1 MKRNKVSWFYLFLA
15 LCIVSISALPVE
27 ESTQSHGSNGPAL
40 NTAPEEVTLGQET
53 SKVERLVETDI
64 KEIGIGSGV
73 SKTDA
78 KNETH
83 DSHHGVHLASWR
95 WSSFSRMFL
104 FTLMIICA
112 VLIKI
117 SFHHAKLLSK
127 FIPESCVL
135 ILLGI
140 LLAVFNHYVLEIDNL
155 EDNPYPKFTAD
166 LFFNVLLPPIIL
178 DSAFALYD
186 RDFLSNL
193 FSIITFAVVG
203 TLFNVFTVGF
213 TLFGLTSS
221 GILGEFEKDL
231 TVVQSLIF
239 SSLISAVDP
248 VAVLAIFEEIQVNM
262 SLYFLVFGES
272 LFNDGVTVVL
282 YNTMIAIVDIEVGV
296 KEVFMAILSFFFVV
310 FGGFFIG
317 VFNGAVASFL
327 TTRTQSVR
335 VVEPLLIFSFG
346 YMAFI
351 MAELV
356 HWSGIISIIGYGLM
370 IKRYAFTNI
379 SHKSYTTVKYTTK
392 TLAALSDCIIFLFLG
407 IVLISEKQ
415 NFRPWFILATIIV
428 CTVYRFIGTFFFSW
442 LVNKRR
448 SHEIK
453 FEEQFIMAY
462 GGLRGAVGFS
472 LACVLTKDQWYR
484 ELFLSTA
491 LSMVFFTVFL
501 QGSTI
506 KLFVKLF
513 KIKLQ
518 SHDSGPKNISP
529 HIQAK
534 LIDDIMA
541 GVESV
546 VGKHGSYTFHE
557 VFNHMDNKYV
567 RKLLISKE
575 KREGLE
581 KEFDKVMLDNHYTH
595 LYGANVLVEDDQD
608 EGDKQEFT
616 ATQNIKSFTKGI
628 NTSGWGLY
636 KNKFNREMTAD
647 EATMRNHL
655 FARNDRAKEIESRIF
670 LKEARGGTPNLG
682 LKPDMNYKRASK
694 CSAMTHNASK
704 LACQIKDKYNMAQ
717 IHKRNLIE
725 RSQRNTPNPTSDI

>member
-1 MKRNKVSWFYLFLA
+1 
-15 LCIVSISALPVE
+15 
-27 ESTQSHGSNGPAL
+27 
-40 NTAPEEVTLGQET
+40 
-53 SKVERLVETDI
+53 
-64 KEIGIGSGV
+64 
-73 SKTDA
+73 
-78 KNETH
+78 
-83 DSHHGVHLASWR
+83 
-95 WSSFSRMFL
+95 MFL

-112 VLIKI
+112 VIIKI
-117 SFHHAKLLSK
+117 CFHHAKILSK

-140 LLAVFNHYVLEIDNL
+140 LLAVFNHYILEIDSL

-193 FSIITFAVVG
+193 SSIITFAVVG

-213 TLFGLTSS
+213 TLYGLSSS
-221 GILGEFEKDL
+221 GILGEFEKEL

-272 LFNDGVTVVL
+272 LLNDGVTVVL

-296 KEVFMAILSFFFVV
+296 KEVFMAILSFLFVV

-317 VFNGAVASFL
+317 VLNGAAASFL
-327 TTRTQSVR
+327 TTKTQHVR
-335 VVEPLLIFSFG
+335 VVEPLLIFGLG
-346 YMAFI
+346 YMGFI

-356 HWSGIISIIGYGLM
+356 HWSGIISIIGFGLM

-379 SHKSYTTVKYTTK
+379 SQKSYTTVKYTTK

-407 IVLISEKQ
+407 IVLITEKH
-415 NFRPWFILATIIV
+415 NFRPGFIIATIIV
-428 CTVYRFIGTFFFSW
+428 CTIYRFIGTFFFSW

-491 LSMVFFTVFL
+491 LAMVFFTVFL

-518 SHDSGPKNISP
+518 SHDSGPKKITP
-529 HIQAK
+529 HIQTK

-557 VFNHMDNKYV
+557 VFNQIDNKYV
-567 RKLLISKE
+567 RRFLISKD

-581 KEFDKVMLDNHYTH
+581 REYEKVMLDNHFTH
-595 LYGANVLVEDDQD
+595 LYGANVLAEHEKETLEKPEFSTDQHL
-608 EGDKQEFT
+608 
-616 ATQNIKSFTKGI
+616 KSFTKGI
-628 NTSGWGLY
+628 NASSWGMY

-647 EATMRNHL
+647 EATLRKHL
-655 FARNDRAKEIESRIF
+655 FERNSRAKEIESRIF
-670 LKEARGGTPNLG
+670 LKEAREGIPNLE
-682 LKPDMNYKRASK
+682 LKIPDNNGKRLSTSSLSK
-694 CSAMTHNASK
+694 ASK
-704 LACQIKDKYNMAQ
+704 LSSQIKDKYDVIQ
-717 IHKRNLIE
+717 IYKRNLIE
-725 RSQRNTPNPTSDI
+725 RSQRSTPNPTSDI

>member
-1 MKRNKVSWFYLFLA
+1 MKRKKAHCLFIFLTFFF
-15 LCIVSISALPVE
+15 LSTNGLPAE
-27 ESTQSHGSNGPAL
+27 QAIQPPGSNGPAL
-40 NTAPEEVTLGQET
+40 NAPEEVRLGKET
-53 SKVERLVETDI
+53 ITEENAGETNI
-64 KEIGIGSGV
+64 KEIGIS
-73 SKTDA
+73 TD
-78 KNETH
+78 KVENKSEDESH
-83 DSHHGVHLASWR
+83 DDHHGVHLASWR
-95 WSSFSRMFL
+95 WTEFSRMFL

-117 SFHHAKLLSK
+117 TFHHAKFLSK
-127 FIPESCVL
+127 YVPESCVL

-140 LLAVFNHYVLEIDNL
+140 ILAVFNHYVLEIDSL
-155 EDNPYPKFTAD
+155 DDNPYPKFTAD

-213 TLFGLTSS
+213 TLYGLTSS
-221 GILGEFEKDL
+221 GILGEFEQDL
-231 TVVQSLIF
+231 TAVQSLIF

-272 LFNDGVTVVL
+272 LLNDGVTVVL
-282 YNTMIAIVDIEVGV
+282 YNTMIAIKDIEVGA

-317 VFNGAVASFL
+317 VFNGAFASFI
-327 TTRTQSVR
+327 TTRTHSVR
-335 VVEPLLIFSFG
+335 VVEPLLIFSLG
-346 YMAFI
+346 YMCFI

-370 IKRYAFTNI
+370 VKRYAFTNI
-379 SHKSYTTVKYTTK
+379 SQKSYTTVKYTTK

-415 NFRPWFILATIIV
+415 NFRPGFILATIIV

-448 SHEIK
+448 SHEIN

-518 SHDSGPKNISP
+518 SHDSGPKKISP

-546 VGKHGSYTFHE
+546 VGKHGSYTLHGMFKH
-557 VFNHMDNKYV
+557 VDNKYV

-581 KEFDKVMLDNHYTH
+581 VEFDKVMLDNHYTH
-595 LYGANVLVEDDQD
+595 LYGANVLVEDEEQ
-608 EGDKQEFT
+608 EGEKQEFT
-616 ATQNIKSFTKGI
+616 AVENIKCFTKGV
-628 NTSGWGLY
+628 NKSDWGMY

-647 EATMRNHL
+647 EATIRDRL
-655 FARNDRAKEIESRIF
+655 FERSNRAKEIESRIF
-670 LKEARGGTPNLG
+670 LREARAGTPNME
-682 LKPDMNYKRASK
+682 LKPGMNQKRASK
-694 CSAMTHNASK
+694 CSAITHNASK
-704 LACQIKDKYNMAQ
+704 LATQIKDKYDVAQ

-725 RSQRNTPNPTSDI
+725 RSQRNTPNPTSDL

>member
-1 MKRNKVSWFYLFLA
+1 MKRHKKVLVILLFS
-15 LCIVSISALPVE
+15 LCFNIHNSLPVE
-27 ESTQSHGSNGPAL
+27 EAKNNANNAPAVNG
-40 NTAPEEVTLGQET
+40 PEEVQLGEDLKTVDTNIQ
-53 SKVERLVETDI
+53 
-64 KEIGIGSGV
+64 EIGIGS
-73 SKTDA
+73 SLPESLYEKHY
-78 KNETH
+78 NESHHGAGQDTNGASNSH
-83 DSHHGVHLASWR
+83 TNVKSESHHGVHLSSWR
-95 WSSFSRMFL
+95 WSLFSRMFL

-117 SFHHAKLLSK
+117 SFHHANFLSRY
-127 FIPESCVL
+127 IPESCVL

-140 LLAVFNHYVLEIDNL
+140 ALAVFNHYVLEIDKL

-193 FSIITFAVVG
+193 FSIVTFAVIG

-213 TLFGLTSS
+213 TLYGLTSS

-231 TVVQSLIF
+231 TAVQSLIF

-272 LFNDGVTVVL
+272 LLNDGVTVVL

-296 KEVFMAILSFFFVV
+296 KEVFMGILSFFFVV

-317 VFNGAVASFL
+317 VINGAAASFL
-327 TTRTQSVR
+327 TTKTQHVR

-356 HWSGIISIIGYGLM
+356 HWSGIISIIGFGLM

-379 SHKSYTTVKYTTK
+379 SKKSYTTVKYTTK

-407 IVLISEKQ
+407 IVLITEKHH
-415 NFRPWFILATIIV
+415 FRPGFIIATIIV
-428 CTVYRFIGTFFFSW
+428 CTIYRFIGTFFFSW

-491 LSMVFFTVFL
+491 LAMVFFTVFL

-506 KLFVKLF
+506 KLLVKVF
-513 KIKLQ
+513 KIQLQ
-518 SHDSGPKNISP
+518 SQDSGPKQISP

-546 VGKHGSYTFHE
+546 VGKHGTYTYHE
-557 VFNHMDNKYV
+557 VFRQIDNKYV
-567 RKLLISKE
+567 RKLLISNDH
-575 KREGLE
+575 REGLE
-581 KEFDKVMLDNHYTH
+581 REYEKVMLDNHFTH
-595 LYGANVLVEDDQD
+595 LYGAHVLVKDDK
-608 EGDKQEFT
+608 EVLDKPDFT
-616 ATQNIKSFTKGI
+616 AAENITSFTKGI
-628 NTSGWGLY
+628 NSSSWGMY

-647 EATMRNHL
+647 EATLRSHL
-655 FARNDRAKEIESRIF
+655 FERNDRAKEIASRIF
-670 LKEARGGTPNLG
+670 LKQVREGTP
-682 LKPDMNYKRASK
+682 
-694 CSAMTHNASK
+694 K
-704 LACQIKDKYNMAQ
+704 LASQIKDKYDVAQ

-725 RSQRNTPNPTSDI
+725 RSRRNTLNLTSDI